1 MGTIWNDG
9 RLRLGM
15 GWMPFMGIFFWLLI
29 LFLIVAAVRGW
40 RGHPMGPCM
49 MGHGMERAVA
59 STGLAILEER
69 YARGEINRAEYF
81 QKKQDILGRGS
92 PQPASGQSEPLQ

>member
-1 MGTIWNDG
+1 MMWGPYGMGYG
-9 RLRLGM
+9 FM

-29 LFLIVAAVRGW
+29 LVLVVAAVRGW

-49 MGHGMERAVA
+49 MGHEKERW
-59 STGLAILEER
+59 SPGLDVLEER
-69 YARGEINRAEYF
+69 YARGEINRDEYL

-92 PQPASGQSEPLQ
+92 S